1 MTGAYIQPIAPVGGS
16 LAWSALVAVL
26 PLLTMLVL
34 LAGFRLR
41 SHSAA
46 GIAVVVALAVAVAVY
61 GMPFGSALSAG
72 AEGAVFG
79 LFPIMWTVVG
89 AVWVYRLTVE
99 SGHFDVLTRAF
110 GRISPD
116 PRILTIVIAF
126 LFGAL
131 LEAVAGFGTPIV
143 VATVVLIGAGLPPVR
158 AAAASLLAN
167 SVVTPLGVM
176 GTPILTM
183 SRVSEIPID
192 EIGPVVARQ
201 VCLLAV
207 FVPLVLVAVVG
218 GWRGVRETWIVAFPV
233 GLAFAAAQFV
243 CASYLTVGL
252 SNIAGAAAGLA
263 VLLVVTRL
271 RPSPGPDRET
281 GHDREAAA
289 PRIHDSR
296 RRVAEAFAPYVLIV
310 VVFLVSRSGPVASLL
325 SNASLSFTW
334 PGVDVRTAE
343 GAVPAAETF
352 TLDLLTAPGTL
363 VFFAALLSMPVLKVA
378 AGDAMR
384 CLVAAVVQLRWSFA
398 TVTAVLALAY
408 VMNLSGQTATIG
420 GFLAGAG
427 VAFALLSPVLGWL
440 GVVVTGSNTASNAMF
455 GSLQVAAAE
464 QSGLDPT
471 VLVAGNMAGGT
482 TGTPIALQNLALV
495 SSVKGLSGKDGLL
508 LRRIWPLSIAGVV
521 VLALLVWL
529 QSTSVLSWMLP

>member
-1 MTGAYIQPIAPVGGS
+1 MTGAYVQPIAPVGAS

-34 LAGFRLR
+34 LAVFRFR

-46 GIAVVVALAVAVAVY
+46 AVAVAVAVVVATTVY
-61 GMPFGSALSAG
+61 GMPVGSALSAG
-72 AEGAVFG
+72 VEGAVFG
-79 LFPIMWTVVG
+79 LFPIMWTVVN
-89 AVWVYRLTVE
+89 AVFVYRLTVE

-143 VATVVLIGAGLPPVR
+143 VSTVVLIGAGLPPVR
-158 AAAASLLAN
+158 AAAAALLAN

-207 FVPLVLVAVVG
+207 FVPLVLVAVIDG
-218 GWRGVRETWIVAFPV
+218 RRGVRQTWPIALAV
-233 GLAFAAAQFV
+233 GLAFGGAQFV

-252 SNIAGAAAGLA
+252 SNIAAAAAGLA
-263 VLLVVTRL
+263 VLLAVLKVWQPRGESREL
-271 RPSPGPDRET
+271 PGE
-281 GHDREAAA
+281 
-289 PRIHDSR
+289 RIHDSR
-296 RRVAEAFAPYVLIV
+296 RRRVEAFAPYALIV
-310 VVFLVSRSGPVASLL
+310 LVFLISRFGPVASVL
-325 SNASLSFTW
+325 SAAKVSFAW
-334 PGVDVRTAE
+334 PGVDVTTEDGR
-343 GAVPAAETF
+343 VPTAETF
-352 TLDLLTAPGTL
+352 TFDLLSAPGTL
-363 VFFAALLSMPVLKVA
+363 VFVA
-378 AGDAMR
+378 AVLSTLVLRVAVSDAAR
-384 CLVAAVVQLRWSFA
+384 CFVAAVVQLRWSFA

-408 VMNLSGQTATIG
+408 VMNLSGQTGTIG
-420 GFLAGAG
+420 SFLAGAG
-427 VAFALLSPVLGWL
+427 AAFALVSPVLGWL

-455 GSLQVAAAE
+455 GSLQVAAAQ

-471 VLVAGNMAGGT
+471 VLVAGNMTGGT

-508 LRRIWPLSIAGVV
+508 MRRIWPLSIAGLV

-529 QSTSVLSWMLP
+529 QTTSVLSWMLP

>member
-1 MTGAYIQPIAPVGGS
+1 MTGAYVQPIAPIGGS
-16 LAWSALVAVL
+16 LAWSALVAAL

-34 LAGFRLR
+34 LAVFRLK
-41 SHSAA
+41 SHTAA
-46 GIAVVVALAVAVAVY
+46 AAAVAVAVVVATAGY
-61 GMPFGSALSAG
+61 GMPVGSALSAG
-72 AEGAVFG
+72 LEGAAFG
-79 LFPIMWTVVG
+79 LFPIMWTVLN

-110 GRISPD
+110 ARISPD

-158 AAAASLLAN
+158 AAVASLLAN

-218 GWRGVRETWIVAFPV
+218 GRRGVREMWPVALVVGVAF
-233 GLAFAAAQFV
+233 GAAQFL

-252 SNIAGAAAGLA
+252 SNIAGAAAGLVALLA
-263 VLLVVTRL
+263 VLRM
-271 RPSPGPDRET
+271 RKPGPD
-281 GHDREAAA
+281 AA
-289 PRIHDSR
+289 PERIHDTPR
-296 RRVAEAFAPYVLIV
+296 RTVEAFAPYALIV
-310 VVFLVSRSGPVASLL
+310 TVFLVSRLGPVESVLA
-325 SNASLSFTW
+325 NATFAFTW
-334 PGVDVRTAE
+334 PGLDVT
-343 GAVPAAETF
+343 GANGSVPTAETF
-352 TLDLLTAPGTL
+352 TFNLLTAPGSL
-363 VFFAALLSMPVLKVA
+363 VFVAALLSIVVLGVA
-378 AGDAMR
+378 AGDAAR

-408 VMNLSGQTATIG
+408 VMNLSGQTTTIG
-420 GFLAGAG
+420 QFLAGAG
-427 VAFALLSPVLGWL
+427 AAFALLSPLLGWL

-455 GSLQVAAAE
+455 GSLQVSAAQQA
-464 QSGLDPT
+464 GLDPT
-471 VLVAGNMAGGT
+471 VLVAGNMSGGT
-482 TGTPIALQNLALV
+482 AGTPIALQNLALV
-495 SSVKGLSGKDGLL
+495 SSVKGLSGRDGVLM
-508 LRRIWPLSIAGVV
+508 RRLWPISVAMVAI
-521 VLALLVWL
+521 LATLVWL
-529 QSTSVLSWMLP
+529 QTTAVLSWMVP

>member
-1 MTGAYIQPIAPVGGS
+1 MV
-16 LAWSALVAVL
+16 WSALVAVL

-34 LAGFRLR
+34 LAVFRFR
-41 SHSAA
+41 PHSAA
-46 GIAVVVALAVAVAVY
+46 AAAVGVSLVVATTVY
-61 GMPFGSALSAG
+61 GMPVVSAVSAG

-79 LFPIMWTVVG
+79 LFPIMWTVLN

-110 GRISPD
+110 ARISPD

-158 AAAASLLAN
+158 AATAALLAN

-183 SRVSEIPID
+183 SRVSEIPVD

-218 GWRGVRETWIVAFPV
+218 GRRGVRETWPVALAV
-233 GLAFAAAQFV
+233 GAAFAAAQFL
-243 CASYLTVGL
+243 CASYLVVGL
-252 SNIAGAAAGLA
+252 SNIAAAAAGLGM
-263 VLLVVTRL
+263 LLVVTKVRA
-271 RPSPGPDRET
+271 RRSDAVTGPAR
-281 GHDREAAA
+281 
-289 PRIHDSR
+289 DSR
-296 RRVAEAFAPYVLIV
+296 RRTVEAFAPYALIV
-310 VVFLVSRSGPVASLL
+310 VVFLVSRIPPVASAL
-325 SNASLSFTW
+325 SSASLSFRW
-334 PGVDVRTAE
+334 PGSDVLDADGE
-343 GAVPAAETF
+343 PPAAATF
-352 TLDLLTAPGTL
+352 TFDFFTAPGTL
-363 VFFAALLSMPVLKVA
+363 VFVAALLSIPMLKIA
-378 AGDAMR
+378 AGDAFR
-384 CLVAAVVQLRWSFA
+384 CLIAAIVQLRWSFA

-408 VMNLSGQTATIG
+408 IMNMAGQTATIG

-427 VAFALLSPVLGWL
+427 AAFALLSPVLGWL

-455 GSLQVAAAE
+455 GSLQVAAA
-464 QSGLDPT
+464 QQAGTDPT
-471 VLVAGNMAGGT
+471 VLVAGNMSGGT
-482 TGTPIALQNLALV
+482 AGTPIALQNLALV
-495 SSVKGLSGKDGLL
+495 SSVEGLSGKDGRI
-508 LRRIWPLSIAGVV
+508 LRRIWPLSVAGVL
-521 VLALLVWL
+521 VLAVLVYL
-529 QSTSVLSWMLP
+529 QTTSVLGWMLP

>member
-1 MTGAYIQPIAPVGGS
+1 MTGSYIQPISPIGGS
-16 LAWSALVAVL
+16 LAWSALVAAL

-34 LAGFRLR
+34 LAVFRFK
-41 SHSAA
+41 SHAA
-46 GIAVVVALAVAVAVY
+46 AAVAVLVALVVAVAGY
-61 GMPFGSALSAG
+61 GMPVVSALSAG
-72 AEGAVFG
+72 LEGAVFG
-79 LFPIMWTVVG
+79 LFPIMWTVLN

-110 GRISPD
+110 ARISPD
-116 PRILTIVIAF
+116 HRILTIVIAF

-183 SRVSEIPID
+183 SRVSEIPVD

-218 GWRGVRETWIVAFPV
+218 GRRGVRETWPVALVV
-233 GLAFAAAQFV
+233 GAAFGAAQFL

-252 SNIAGAAAGLA
+252 SNIAGAAAGLVALLIVLKVRTPRPDA
-263 VLLVVTRL
+263 VR
-271 RPSPGPDRET
+271 T
-281 GHDREAAA
+281 GGNDG
-289 PRIHDSR
+289 IQDTR
-296 RRVAEAFAPYVLIV
+296 RRMIEAFAPYALIV
-310 VVFLVSRSGPVASLL
+310 VVFLVSRLGPVESFL
-325 SNASLSFTW
+325 SNATFSFTW
-334 PGVDVRTAE
+334 PGLDVT
-343 GAVPAAETF
+343 GADGRVPTAETF
-352 TLDLLTAPGTL
+352 TLNLLTVPGSL
-363 VFFAALLSMPVLKVA
+363 VFVAALLSTVVLGVA
-378 AGDAMR
+378 AGDALR

-408 VMNLSGQTATIG
+408 VMNLSGQTTTIG
-420 GFLAGAG
+420 QFLAGAG
-427 VAFALLSPVLGWL
+427 AAFALLSPLLGWL
-440 GVVVTGSNTASNAMF
+440 GVLVTGSNTASNAMF
-455 GSLQVAAAE
+455 GSLQVSAAQQA
-464 QSGLDPT
+464 GLDPT

-482 TGTPIALQNLALV
+482 AGTPIALQNLALV
-495 SSVKGLSGKDGLL
+495 SSVQGLSGRDGLL
-508 LRRIWPLSIAGVV
+508 MRRLWPISVAMVV
-521 VLALLVWL
+521 VLAVLVWL
-529 QSTSVLSWMLP
+529 QTTAVLSWMVP

>member
-1 MTGAYIQPIAPVGGS
+1 MTGAYVQPIAPVGGS

-34 LAGFRLR
+34 LAVFRLR

-46 GIAVVVALAVAVAVY
+46 GIAVVVALIVGTAVY
-61 GMPFGSALSAG
+61 GMPVGSALSAG
-72 AEGAVFG
+72 VEGAVFG
-79 LFPIMWTVVG
+79 LFPIMWTVVN

-218 GWRGVRETWIVAFPV
+218 GWRGVRETWPVALVV
-233 GLAFAAAQFV
+233 GLAFGAAQFV

-252 SNIAGAAAGLA
+252 SNIAGAVAGLL
-263 VLLVVTRL
+263 VLLVAVKVH
-271 RPSPGPDRET
+271 PM
-281 GHDREAAA
+281 HREARRAA
-289 PRIHDSR
+289 SDRIHDSR
-296 RRVAEAFAPYVLIV
+296 RRVVEAFAPYALIV
-310 VVFLVSRSGPVASLL
+310 VVFLVSRFGPVASLL
-325 SNASLSFTW
+325 SNASLSFPW
-334 PGVDVRTAE
+334 PGVDVTTAD
-343 GAVPAAETF
+343 GDVPTAETF
-352 TLDLLTAPGTL
+352 AIDLLTAPGSL
-363 VFFAALLSMPVLKVA
+363 VFVAALLSIPVLKVA
-378 AGDAMR
+378 VADAVR
-384 CLVAAVVQLRWSFA
+384 CFVAAVVQLRWSFA

-455 GSLQVAAAE
+455 GSLQVAAAQ

-508 LRRIWPLSIAGVV
+508 MRRIWPLSIAGLA
-521 VLALLVWL
+521 VLAVLVWL
-529 QSTSVLSWMLP
+529 QSTSVLGWMVP